1 MTMNSNFNFNS
12 AAANSLLMPS
22 MDAFL
27 KVKKDAEAAKLGIN
41 INNLFFCQLI
51 Y

>member
-12 AAANSLLMPS
+12 ANSLLMPS

-27 KVKKDAEAAKLGIN
+27 KVKKEADAKLGT
-41 INNLFFCQLI
+41 FVQ
-51 Y
+51 YY